1 MLSHVARREYGDLPS
16 RGCRWERKSS
26 PLRPAAFSAGLATD
40 AIAVVMLDVIA
51 DVRSDVRADVIEDL
65 LMGFIAV
72 PDPTASPA

>member
-1 MLSHVARREYGDLPS
+1 
-16 RGCRWERKSS
+16 
-26 PLRPAAFSAGLATD
+26 LATD

-51 DVRSDVRADVIEDL
+51 DVIADVRSDVIEDL

>member
-1 MLSHVARREYGDLPS
+1 
-16 RGCRWERKSS
+16 
-26 PLRPAAFSAGLATD
+26 LATD
-40 AIAVVMLDVIA
+40 AIVVVMLDVIA

>member
-1 MLSHVARREYGDLPS
+1 
-16 RGCRWERKSS
+16 
-26 PLRPAAFSAGLATD
+26 LATD

>member
-1 MLSHVARREYGDLPS
+1 
-16 RGCRWERKSS
+16 
-26 PLRPAAFSAGLATD
+26 LATD

-51 DVRSDVRADVIEDL
+51 DVRADVIEDL

>member
-1 MLSHVARREYGDLPS
+1 
-16 RGCRWERKSS
+16 
-26 PLRPAAFSAGLATD
+26 LATD

-51 DVRSDVRADVIEDL
+51 DVRSDVRSDVIEDL

>member
-1 MLSHVARREYGDLPS
+1 
-16 RGCRWERKSS
+16 
-26 PLRPAAFSAGLATD
+26 LATD

-51 DVRSDVRADVIEDL
+51 DVRSDVIEDL